1 MSTEMTI
8 VEFDGDE
15 LLATQDGGGTV
26 WVSGK
31 RVCEAL
37 GVAWQRQLNKLRD
50 ASWSTITLKVTVA
63 EDGKNRDTICVDRR
77 TLLMWLA
84 TITPGRVSEDIRPK
98 LERYQ
103 NQVADVLDIA
113 FCGEPIAE
121 KSVLDYRPDE
131 LEAISSKMRRHD
143 QLRKELAEIDEQ
155 FHELRQTGN
164 ASHILPVKRSRL
176 QEMRNRN

>member
-37 GVAWQRQLNKLRD
+37 GVDWDSQRKKLSRL
-50 ASWSTITLKVTVA
+50 SWAVTVLKTSTGP
-63 EDGKNRDTICVDRR
+63 DNKNYDTICVDRR